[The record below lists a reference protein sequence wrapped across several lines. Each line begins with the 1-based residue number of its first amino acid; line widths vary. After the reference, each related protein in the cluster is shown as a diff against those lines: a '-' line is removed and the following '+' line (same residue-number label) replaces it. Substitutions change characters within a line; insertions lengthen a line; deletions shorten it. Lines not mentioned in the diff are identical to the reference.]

1 MEIWVAIITG
11 VFSLVGLSIV
21 SLTQIRELRQENT
34 DQHSHSIRLLSRVDE
49 RSEITLGRVENLS
62 TRLDSHLETDHGQQS
77 RRLRSVDETETST
90 NVADNSIGDR
100 PE

>member
-77 RRLRSVDETETST
+77 RRLRSVDETETAT

>member
-21 SLTQIRELRQENT
+21 SLTQIRGLRQENT

-49 RSEITLGRVENLS
+49 RSEITLGRVENLG

-77 RRLRSVDETETST
+77 RRLPSVDETETST
-90 NVADNSIGDR
+90 DVADNSV
-100 PE
+100 

>member
-1 MEIWVAIITG
+1 VEIWVAIITG

>member
-77 RRLRSVDETETST
+77 RRLRSFDAAETSS
-90 NVADNSIGDR
+90 NVADNPLRDR

>member
-21 SLTQIRELRQENT
+21 SLAQIRELRQENT